1 LRGALVATTVV
12 AMRRE
17 LVAPHAAFLFTVLIV
32 VGPGT
37 AEAAGSGNPTHDR
50 LLSLP
55 PSEQAQIIGHN
66 VGHDCV
72 GAAAFPMGVVH
83 TAKLKGLAYWSIRCK
98 DGRTFAIQIAPN
110 AETFVIDC
118 QTLKANGKECFK
130 KF

>member
-1 LRGALVATTVV
+1 MHGRALLLTG
-12 AMRRE
+12 
-17 LVAPHAAFLFTVLIV
+17 LIV
-32 VGPGT
+32 AGSGS

-55 PSEQAQIIGHN
+55 PREQAQIIGKN

-72 GAAAFPMGVVH
+72 GMAAFPMGVVN

>member
-1 LRGALVATTVV
+1 MRGRASLLMALIMAWSGV
-12 AMRRE
+12 
-17 LVAPHAAFLFTVLIV
+17 
-32 VGPGT
+32 

-50 LLSLP
+50 LLSLSP
-55 PSEQAQIIGHN
+55 REQAQTIGKN

-72 GAAAFPMGVVH
+72 GTAAFPMGIVN
-83 TAKLKGLAYWSIRCK
+83 TAKLKGLAYWSVRCK
-98 DGRTFAIQIAPN
+98 DGRSFAIQIAPN